1 MRIHEYAIRN
11 IDHLWEVRL
20 DGRLTSGQP
29 TQMAALHV
37 ADALAQAAADRGSW
51 SKIVVFDG
59 DGSSLEFP
67 LIGPGPVAD
76 VA

>member
-1 MRIHEYAIRN
+1 MRIHEYAICN
-11 IDHLWEVRL
+11 IDYHWEVRL

-29 TQMAALHV
+29 TQMAALHF
-37 ADALAQAAADRGSW
+37 ADALAQAAAARGSW

>member
-11 IDHLWEVRL
+11 IDHLWEIRL
-20 DGRLTSGQP
+20 DGRLMSGQP

-59 DGSSLEFP
+59 NGSSLEFP
-67 LIGPGPVAD
+67 TIGPAQD
-76 VA
+76 